1 MTDEAAP
8 TNWTGYLLNTVGARV
23 REATAEALIPWGIT
37 PRDLGALTALA
48 DSPGLSQIALG
59 RQIGM
64 DRTSILQLADRLE
77 AAGWVERHAHP
88 ADRRVN
94 LLVLSRA
101 GHQRLGEAV
110 PAARAAEARC
120 LASLTSAE
128 RDTLQSLLR
137 HALGEDSAG

>member
-8 TNWTGYLLNTVGARV
+8 TNWTGYLLNTLGAGV
-23 REATAEALIPWGIT
+23 REATAEALAPWGIT
-37 PRDLGALTALA
+37 PRDLGALTVLV

-64 DRTSILQLADRLE
+64 DRTSIVQLADRLE
-77 AAGWVERHAHP
+77 AAGWVERRAHP

-94 LLVLSRA
+94 LLVLSRD
-101 GHQRLGEAV
+101 GYQRLGEAV
-110 PAARAAEARC
+110 PVARAAEARC
-120 LASLTSAE
+120 LASLTPVE

-137 HALGEDSAG
+137 RALGGDRGG